1 MSPKLTECVFICLQ
15 EAAKRNKSKESPAPI
30 SAKATFTHSPHY
42 KLNMR
47 PSARFKPMSL
57 RSPARH
63 LDKSKLFESL
73 EDSQMTTDSGGIMGG
88 ARETFVPRR
97 SIKKLTIKPKV
108 SEMSKHLQYL
118 ASYNL
123 KMLSFTL
130 NLLMSCSDMIILTC
144 SSHSLNLIRPHPLTW
159 RSHLLCHTLSQVSVQ
174 SPLLGAVMYPQPT
187 DLRLKSHPQEELHP
201 LLLGQRTRA

>member
-1 MSPKLTECVFICLQ
+1 MLLKFLLFCLQ

-30 SAKATFTHSPHY
+30 SAKATPTHSPHY

-73 EDSQMTTDSGGIMGG
+73 EDSQQSTESGSIVGG

-108 SEMSKHLQYL
+108 SVRFITYS
-118 ASYNL
+118 
-123 KMLSFTL
+123 
-130 NLLMSCSDMIILTC
+130 
-144 SSHSLNLIRPHPLTW
+144 
-159 RSHLLCHTLSQVSVQ
+159 
-174 SPLLGAVMYPQPT
+174 
-187 DLRLKSHPQEELHP
+187 
-201 LLLGQRTRA
+201 

>member
-1 MSPKLTECVFICLQ
+1 
-15 EAAKRNKSKESPAPI
+15 
-30 SAKATFTHSPHY
+30 
-42 KLNMR
+42 
-47 PSARFKPMSL
+47 MSL

-108 SEMSKHLQYL
+108 SEMSEHLQYL

-123 KMLSFTL
+123 KNVFIHSQFAHELQWYDHSYLLFT
-130 NLLMSCSDMIILTC
+130 
-144 SSHSLNLIRPHPLTW
+144 
-159 RSHLLCHTLSQVSVQ
+159 
-174 SPLLGAVMYPQPT
+174 
-187 DLRLKSHPQEELHP
+187 
-201 LLLGQRTRA
+201 